1 MRILVAP
8 DSFKGS
14 ATAPAVAAAIADG
27 LRRVDGT
34 VETVLL
40 PMADGGEG
48 TVEALIACLGGE
60 HVGCTVPDPLDR
72 PVDAAYGWIADRR
85 LAVIEMAAASG
96 LPLLGDSPD
105 PARASTFGTGVLIRD
120 ALDRGAER
128 ILLGIG
134 GSATVDGGTGL
145 LAALGARFL
154 DADGNV
160 LRGAGGML
168 SRIASID
175 LDGLDPRLRG
185 RELTIATDVTSPL
198 LGPQGAVHVFGPQKG
213 VADPDIPV
221 FEAGMAHFAE
231 IAVATTGVDHRESPG
246 AGAAGGIGFLL
257 CSAAGGE
264 MRAGFPLIAE
274 LAGLDAAIAGADLVI
289 TGEGRLDAQSLA
301 GKVPIGVAR
310 RARAAGVPAMAF
322 AGLIEGDPQ
331 DLRPEG
337 LAAVMSIID
346 RPMSLKDAMG
356 NAEAL
361 IAAAA
366 SRFMTALQLGMALE
380 GRLAAQGRSLRPGH
394 TTPRPSG
401 PATP

>member
-1 MRILVAP
+1 MRILIAP

-60 HVGCTVPDPLDR
+60 RVGCTVPDPLDR
-72 PVDAAYGWIADRR
+72 PVDAAYGWIAGER

-105 PARASTFGTGVLIRD
+105 PVRASTFGTGVLIRD
-120 ALDRGAER
+120 ALDRGAAR

-154 DADGNV
+154 DADGEP
-160 LRGAGGML
+160 LRGAGGTL
-168 SRIASID
+168 GRIAAID
-175 LDGLDPRLRG
+175 LAGLDRRLRAVN
-185 RELTIATDVTSPL
+185 LTIATDVTSPL

-213 VADPDIPV
+213 VAEADIPV
-221 FEAGMAHFAE
+221 FEAGMAQFAE
-231 IAVATTGVDHRESPG
+231 RVVATTGVDHRETPG

-257 CSAAGGE
+257 CSAAGAE
-264 MRAGFPLIAE
+264 MRAGFPLIAG

-301 GKVPIGVAR
+301 GKVPVSVAR
-310 RARAAGVPAMAF
+310 RARAAGVPAIAI

-331 DLRPEG
+331 DLRSEG
-337 LAAVMSIID
+337 VSAVVPIVD
-346 RPMSLKDAMG
+346 RPMALKEAM
-356 NAEAL
+356 AEAEPL
-361 IAAAA
+361 LAGAA
-366 SRFMTALQLGMALE
+366 SRFMTALQLGMALA
-380 GRLAAQGRSLRPGH
+380 RNAAPQDR
-394 TTPRPSG
+394 TPRPERTAPPASG
-401 PATP
+401 PEPS